1 VIQLHIATLNTCNAS
16 CHFCTYATPENTLPK
31 GVMSMDLYRRIID
44 DAAGIPE
51 IDSIAF
57 SALGEPSLDRFLVE
71 RVAYARKA
79 RPDWTPFEVY
89 TNGTNM
95 TPAKFD
101 ALRDAGM
108 DSITFSLN
116 AVSQEQHEKIMGL
129 KGQFAKVV
137 MNARHAILNHQGK
150 VDVLVKAVRDDKHF
164 TMEDQIRFYLTWGM
178 RLRPDLMPGHGQI
191 VWMCNWAG
199 SIPLV
204 EGRVIDPNSTC
215 GRALQQLSV
224 LWDGKVTMCCY
235 DPLNT
240 FPLGDLS
247 KQTIKE
253 VYNADK
259 YVNFRLAHFEERAAE
274 YDLCKGCTRV

>member
-1 VIQLHIATLNTCNAS
+1 
-16 CHFCTYATPENTLPK
+16 
-31 GVMSMDLYRRIID
+31 MDLYRRIID

-116 AVSQEQHEKIMGL
+116 ATSQEQHEKIMGL

-150 VDVLVKAVRDDKHF
+150 VDVLVKAVRDDKNF
-164 TMEDQIRFYLTWGM
+164 TMEDQVRFYLTWGM

-199 SIPLV
+199 SVPLV
-204 EGRVIDPNSTC
+204 EGREIDPNSTC

-224 LWDGKVTMCCY
+224 LWDGKVSLCCY
-235 DPLNT
+235 DPLLKHN
-240 FPLGDLS
+240 LGDLS

-253 VYNADK
+253 VYNAPWYVQFREDHYNNKAGK
-259 YVNFRLAHFEERAAE
+259 YA
-274 YDLCKGCTRV
+274 LCAGCTRV